1 MNKIDDILNYLQ
13 GQQPIIN
20 HPDELTEQIMQNL
33 PDMDKIPT
41 NGNTKKSY
49 QKTSRTHAIVKVIQI
64 ITTTAAIW
72 LIGMFVYLHHT
83 PVEKYQDLNHYTI
96 DIRHGSTLNGMY
108 MTYMKKKETKMMSY
122 TQLKRKI
129 HEND

>member
-41 NGNTKKSY
+41 NGNTETSF

-72 LIGMFVYLHHT
+72 LIGMFF
-83 PVEKYQDLNHYTI
+83 
-96 DIRHGSTLNGMY
+96 
-108 MTYMKKKETKMMSY
+108 
-122 TQLKRKI
+122 
-129 HEND
+129 

>member
-13 GQQPIIN
+13 GQQPTIN

-33 PDMDKIPT
+33 PDMD
-41 NGNTKKSY
+41 

-96 DIRHGSTLNGMY
+96 DIRHGSTLNGRY
-108 MTYMKKKETKMMSY
+108 MTYMKKRETKMMSY

>member
-33 PDMDKIPT
+33 PDMDTIPT
-41 NGNTKKSY
+41 NGNTETSF

-83 PVEKYQDLNHYTI
+83 PAEKYQDLNHYTI
-96 DIRHGSTLNGMY
+96 DIKHGSTLNGLY
-108 MTYMKKKETKMMSY
+108 MTYMKKK
-122 TQLKRKI
+122 RN
-129 HEND
+129 ENDELHRIKKKNT

>member
-13 GQQPIIN
+13 SQQPIIN

-33 PDMDKIPT
+33 PDMDTIPI
-41 NGNTKKSY
+41 NGNTETSF
-49 QKTSRTHAIVKVIQI
+49 QKISRIHAIVKVIQI

-72 LIGMFVYLHHT
+72 LIGMFFYLHHT
-83 PVEKYQDLNHYTI
+83 PAEKYQDLNHYTI
-96 DIRHGSTLNGMY
+96 DGLY

>member
-13 GQQPIIN
+13 SQKPIIN
-20 HPDELTEQIMQNL
+20 HPDELMEQIMQNL

-41 NGNTKKSY
+41 NGNTEKSY

-83 PVEKYQDLNHYTI
+83 PAEKLQDLNHYTI
-96 DIRHGSTLNGMY
+96 DIRHGSTLNGRY
-108 MTYMKKKETKMMSY
+108 MTYMKKRETKMMSY
-122 TQLKRKI
+122 TELKTKI

>member
-13 GQQPIIN
+13 GQKPIIN

-41 NGNTKKSY
+41 NGNTETSF
-49 QKTSRTHAIVKVIQI
+49 QKTSRTQAIVKVIQI

-72 LIGMFVYLHHT
+72 LIGLFVYLHHT
-83 PVEKYQDLNHYTI
+83 PAEKHQDMNHYTI
-96 DIRHGSTLNGMY
+96 DIKHGSTLMY
-108 MTYMKKKETKMMSY
+108 MTYMKKRETKMMSY
-122 TQLKRKI
+122 TELKRKI

>member
-20 HPDELTEQIMQNL
+20 QPDELTEQIMKNL
-33 PDMDKIPT
+33 PDMDTIPT
-41 NGNTKKSY
+41 NGNTEKSY
-49 QKTSRTHAIVKVIQI
+49 QKTSRIHAIVKVIQI

-96 DIRHGSTLNGMY
+96 DIRHGSTLNGLY
-108 MTYMKKKETKMMSY
+108 MTYMKKRETKMMSY